1 MVFVVALAIASIRPG
16 LRRWRTLA
24 AERRG
29 LIAVVLAAGA
39 FATLSI
45 FGKLAAEAGATL
57 PTLLTGRFTIAA
69 VVLWILVARRRG
81 GPVLDR
87 RTVRLGLLLGAGA
100 YSIQAGL
107 FLGAVQRIDAPLA
120 ALLMYTYPAIVTVGA
135 VLLRRERLSARRAVA
150 LLLASTGTVLVL
162 VAGGA
167 ARLDVAGIVLALAA
181 AVAYAAYI
189 LAADSVLRTADPLAL
204 AALICSGAG
213 VACAVGGASTG
224 TLSLSLAPTG
234 WIWVIAVALASTVFA
249 IGAFL
254 TGVSQ
259 LGPSR
264 ASILSTFEP
273 LVTVALAFAVF
284 GTALAPAQIAGGL
297 LVLAGA
303 LVLQVRLRRPRRV
316 PAAVVVASEG

>member
-1 MVFVVALAIASIRPG
+1 MLIAIAIAVASIRPG
-16 LRRWRTLA
+16 VRRWRRLA

-29 LIAVVLAAGA
+29 LIAVVFAAAA

-45 FGKLAAEAGATL
+45 FGKLAAEAGASL

-69 VVLWILVARRRG
+69 VVLWVLVARRQDA
-81 GPVLDR
+81 PALDR

-100 YSIQAGL
+100 YSVQAGL

-120 ALLMYTYPAIVTVGA
+120 ALLMYTYPALVTVGA
-135 VLLRRERLSARRAVA
+135 VLLRRERLSVRRGTA

-204 AALICSGAG
+204 AALICSGAA
-213 VACAVGGASTG
+213 VACAAGGASTG
-224 TLSLSLAPTG
+224 ALSLDFAPSA
-234 WIWVIAVALASTVFA
+234 WIWVVAVALASTVFA

-259 LGPSR
+259 LGPSK

-303 LVLQVRLRRPRRV
+303 LVLQVRLRRPGRARPGTV
-316 PAAVVVASEG
+316 AVTEG